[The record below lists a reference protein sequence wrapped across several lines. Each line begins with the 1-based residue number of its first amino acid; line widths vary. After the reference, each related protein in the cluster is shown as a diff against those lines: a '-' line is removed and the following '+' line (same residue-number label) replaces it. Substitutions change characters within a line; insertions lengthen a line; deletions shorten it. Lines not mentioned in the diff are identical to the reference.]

1 MRFLDRD
8 TVRHLGWQTVIDAL
22 ADGFSRGEDG
32 RATPRQA
39 VPVDRGELLVM
50 PAQGSRH
57 FGAKLVGVAAHAGAG
72 PRIQGV
78 VVLFDQTDLSPV
90 AVIDGTELTLRRT
103 AGVSALAARALS
115 ARAGHV
121 TVFGAGPQARAHVAA
136 LATLGLVRSVSIRAR
151 SQDAVRALEDELRAT
166 HPFEVIPEAPLD
178 RASIVVCATTA
189 AEPLFHER
197 ELTADATVL
206 AIGSHEPAK
215 RELPTG
221 LVAGA
226 FTAVDSRA
234 AAAREAGD
242 IIIAARES
250 GRPVV
255 DAALAELLR
264 GEVRRPAAGR
274 AVFKSVGE
282 GWQDLA
288 VAGALVPE
296 EAR

>member
-8 TVRHLGWQTVIDAL
+8 TVRHLSWPSVVDAL
-22 ADGFSRGEDG
+22 AAGFTRGEDR
-32 RATPRQA
+32 RATPRHA
-39 VPVDRGELLVM
+39 VPVERGELLVM
-50 PAQGSRH
+50 PAQSTRH
-57 FGAKLVGVAAHAGAG
+57 FGAKLVAVAAHGGTG

-78 VVLFDQTDLSPV
+78 VVLFDQADLSPV

-103 AGVSALAARALS
+103 AGVSALAARALA

-121 TVFGAGPQARAHVAA
+121 TVFGAGPQARAHVDA
-136 LATLGLVRSVSIRAR
+136 LAALGLVRTVSVRAR
-151 SQDAVRALEDELRAT
+151 SANAVRALEDDLRAT
-166 HPFEVIPEAPLD
+166 HPFEVIADAPLD
-178 RASIVVCATTA
+178 RAAIVVCATTA
-189 AEPLFHER
+189 AEPLFDEHD
-197 ELTADATVL
+197 LATDVTVL

-215 RELPTG
+215 RELPTS
-221 LVAGA
+221 LVAEA
-226 FTAVDSRA
+226 FTTVDSRD

-242 IIIAARES
+242 IIIAERET

-255 DAALAELLR
+255 DASLADVLR
-264 GEVRRPAAGR
+264 DDARRPAGGR